1 MHTCLSGKL
10 NDSSSSDHSAIT
22 RHGTTRLGYD
32 FESVT
37 LAVFNGVI
45 IYISLHV
52 KQLLIIWFVCIHV

>member
-1 MHTCLSGKL
+1 MYNLICVYTFLSGKL

-37 LAVFNGVI
+37 LAECNGVI
-45 IYISLHV
+45 IYMHLHV
-52 KQLLIIWFVCIHV
+52 KQLLII